1 MLDDCI
7 GGTAGDAIGDLGDP
21 AGDACGDAVGDA
33 VGNGELLLHEAQ
45 LQGKG
50 IKGGN
55 S

>member
-1 MLDDCI
+1 MLDDCK

>member
-21 AGDACGDAVGDA
+21 AGDACGDAVG
-33 VGNGELLLHEAQ
+33 NGELLLHEAQ
-45 LQGKG
+45 LQGKA
-50 IKGGN
+50 IKGGK